1 MVGVFSMHSTEDKYA
16 ALESTVYSGQHVGI
30 LEDGGLKPPGDT
42 PARDRASLFIPF
54 PHSPAT
60 AVSEQTYT
68 HVYTVH
74 THMWM
79 HGCTSDSMEYSLHR
93 DCYGR
98 LAL

>member
-1 MVGVFSMHSTEDKYA
+1 MVSVFSMHSTEDKYA

-42 PARDRASLFIPF
+42 PALDRASLFIPF

-68 HVYTVH
+68 HVYT
-74 THMWM
+74 
-79 HGCTSDSMEYSLHR
+79 YSN
-93 DCYGR
+93 DMFT
-98 LAL
+98 